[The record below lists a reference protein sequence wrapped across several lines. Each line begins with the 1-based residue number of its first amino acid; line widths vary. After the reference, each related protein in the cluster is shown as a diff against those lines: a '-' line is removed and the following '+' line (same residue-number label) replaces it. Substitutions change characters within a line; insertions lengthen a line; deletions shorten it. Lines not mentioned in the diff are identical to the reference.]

1 MQYLREARFPFLK
14 ECSRIAENND
24 VGIDRLTSSS
34 EYEKARK
41 RGVERVLDAI
51 RNSEVSY
58 VPLTGSDYDRLMEIV
73 SYPYAR
79 MLVSAV
85 NDRFLTRRYALAEAV
100 RMNRLLGEES
110 RETVAAVSKELGVST
125 TNAGGELRMHFTD
138 FIRFSVR
145 IKSPEWKLVNTEI
158 HKGFVTLP
166 KERFYR
172 VLQNA
177 LQDRLEEELPLDI
190 PNELKD
196 LLKRDVE
203 HIRVVLAE
211 MKSKYSPATGGDIKI
226 ELFPPCMRF
235 MLAGAQNGVNL
246 PHSGRFALVSFLHNL
261 GMDSERILNLF
272 SQSPDF
278 DASKSSYQIRHIT
291 GELGGAEYT
300 PPECSTMKSYGIC
313 FEPDALCN
321 SGKMKHP
328 LSYYRIKTLPPQ
340 EKKLSGGSEQN
351 ETKL

>member
-14 ECSRIAENND
+14 ECSRIAEING
-24 VGIDRLTSSS
+24 VGVEQLTASG
-34 EYEKARK
+34 EYGAARK
-41 RGVERVLDAI
+41 RGTERVLDAI
-51 RNSEVSY
+51 QSSEVSY

-85 NDRFLTRRYALAEAV
+85 NDRFLTKRYALAEAV
-100 RMNRLLGEES
+100 RMNRLLGEEDH
-110 RETVAAVSKELGVST
+110 ETVTAVSKELGVNT

-138 FIRFSVR
+138 YIRFSVR
-145 IKSPEWKLVNTEI
+145 IKSPDWKLVNTEVQ
-158 HKGFVTLP
+158 KGFVNLP

-177 LQDRLEEELPLDI
+177 LQDRIESELPLDL
-190 PNELKD
+190 PDDLKTVLRKD
-196 LLKRDVE
+196 TD
-203 HIRVVLAE
+203 HIRIILGE
-211 MKSKYSPATGGDIKI
+211 MKSKYNPATGGDIRI
-226 ELFPPCMRF
+226 DMFPPCMRF
-235 MLAGAQNGVNL
+235 MLAGTQNGVNL
-246 PHSGRFALVSFLHNL
+246 PHSGRFALVSFLCNL

-291 GELGGAEYT
+291 EREYT

-321 SGKMKHP
+321 SGKMHHP
-328 LSYYRIKTLPPQ
+328 LNYYRIKTRPPQ
-340 EKKLSGGSEQN
+340 DKTASNNGEQKGTKK
-351 ETKL
+351 